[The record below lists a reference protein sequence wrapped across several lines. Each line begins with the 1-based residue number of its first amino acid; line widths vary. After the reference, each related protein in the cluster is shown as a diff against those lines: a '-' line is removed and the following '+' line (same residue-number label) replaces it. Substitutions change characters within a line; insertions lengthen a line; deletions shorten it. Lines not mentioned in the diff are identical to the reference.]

1 MENKQ
6 NTTEKLSV
14 YRFSTKTRF
23 ILLAMIPLYFMII
36 GFAIQSPREIYEGLL
51 NIITGTDILITDYFK
66 VGGPGAAFLNAG
78 LLMLFLVALHY
89 FGNIDFDGHAVTS
102 CCMMFGFS
110 LFGKNIFNIW
120 LILAGVFIC
129 MEYLQ
134 KNTYM

>member
-51 NIITGTDILITDYFK
+51 NIITGTDILITEIGRAH
-66 VGGPGAAFLNAG
+66 V
-78 LLMLFLVALHY
+78 
-89 FGNIDFDGHAVTS
+89 
-102 CCMMFGFS
+102 
-110 LFGKNIFNIW
+110 
-120 LILAGVFIC
+120 
-129 MEYLQ
+129 
-134 KNTYM
+134 

>member
-78 LLMLFLVALHY
+78 LLMLILTGMRLHPVA
-89 FGNIDFDGHAVTS
+89 
-102 CCMMFGFS
+102 
-110 LFGKNIFNIW
+110 
-120 LILAGVFIC
+120 
-129 MEYLQ
+129 
-134 KNTYM
+134 